1 MVNQDKV
8 SFIQSFIDRVNVA
21 IDANDVDGA
30 KRLQSE
36 IVSTF
41 ASDIPCITS
50 ELDSHAGY
58 HSYNRL
64 HGKEDPPVKYVEDL
78 GILRNRLVKL
88 QLDIKEPTK
97 ESSSAPLISLTQVQN
112 QTTNVQVDFDVT
124 VSAIEKIPESS
135 LSQEDKEILLGK
147 LTSIK
152 GCSDKKTRWDK
163 CKGILKWLADKSADA
178 AIAVLPYLVGVLK
191 DA

>member
-1 MVNQDKV
+1 MGNQNKI
-8 SFIQSFIDRVNVA
+8 SFIQSFVDRIDAA
-21 IDANDVDGA
+21 IAANDVDGA

-64 HGKEDPPVKYVEDL
+64 HGKEDSPVKYVEDL

-97 ESSSAPLISLTQVQN
+97 EAPSTPLISLTQVQN
-112 QTTNVQVDFDVT
+112 QTTNIQIDFDIT
-124 VSAIEKIPESS
+124 VSAVEKIPDSS
-135 LSQEDKEILLGK
+135 LSQEDKDALLGK
-147 LTSIK
+147 LASLK

-178 AIAVLPYLVGVLK
+178 AIAVLPYLVSILK
-191 DA
+191 NN

>member
-36 IVSTF
+36 IISTF
-41 ASDIPCITS
+41 ASDIPHITNQ
-50 ELDSHAGY
+50 LDAHAGY
-58 HSYNRL
+58 HTYNRINS
-64 HGKEDPPVKYVEDL
+64 KYDPPVKYVEDL

-88 QLDIKEPTK
+88 ELDIKEPTK

-178 AIAVLPYLVGVLK
+178 AIAVLPYLVSILK
-191 DA
+191 NS